1 MTGFRRSVPIAAV
14 LAVALCSPSLF
25 ARPNGFAAECG
36 GCHYGQLEGGG
47 IAPAPVVAATA
58 SASRVEPGAE
68 LDITVHVNSM
78 WPDALVAG
86 FLVITEPGAGAFT
99 PSEAGTGNVG
109 LKEGEALDYAIGHTL
124 ARELANGSATFRTR
138 WTAPMAAG
146 SYAFTAYAVTS
157 DDGDGMDEPEVAE
170 ETNDPFGKY
179 TFEIG
184 VGCDLDSF
192 YYDGDGDGYGA
203 EEVRA
208 CDPPAGTVLQ
218 GGDCNDDEPQINPG
232 AVERCSFVDE
242 DCDGEAM
249 APPTFYRDADGD
261 GYGVMSEILVE
272 VDTCTAPE
280 GYAVEYGDCAPA
292 DPGVHPGAVE
302 VADNGVDDDCD
313 GLVDEAST
321 SVNPAA
327 MSPSDLGPDG
337 SEQPVPAGSGAVGSS
352 TSDTAAPTAMPT
364 TVPSTVPPA
373 PSAPS
378 ASAPIDVGAAP
389 GAPATTGTGPSGASG
404 CRISSVSE
412 GFGLLGV
419 WVLAGLA
426 LARRRTAALP
436 AVGQPCR

>member
-99 PSEAGTGNVG
+99 PSEAETGNVG

-138 WTAPMAAG
+138 WTAPMAVG

-184 VGCDLDSF
+184 VG
-192 YYDGDGDGYGA
+192 
-203 EEVRA
+203 
-208 CDPPAGTVLQ
+208 
-218 GGDCNDDEPQINPG
+218 
-232 AVERCSFVDE
+232 
-242 DCDGEAM
+242 
-249 APPTFYRDADGD
+249 
-261 GYGVMSEILVE
+261 
-272 VDTCTAPE
+272 
-280 GYAVEYGDCAPA
+280 
-292 DPGVHPGAVE
+292 
-302 VADNGVDDDCD
+302 
-313 GLVDEAST
+313 
-321 SVNPAA
+321 
-327 MSPSDLGPDG
+327 
-337 SEQPVPAGSGAVGSS
+337 
-352 TSDTAAPTAMPT
+352 
-364 TVPSTVPPA
+364 
-373 PSAPS
+373 
-378 ASAPIDVGAAP
+378 
-389 GAPATTGTGPSGASG
+389 
-404 CRISSVSE
+404 
-412 GFGLLGV
+412 
-419 WVLAGLA
+419 
-426 LARRRTAALP
+426 
-436 AVGQPCR
+436 